1 MSKMMPVIVI
11 VEDDSALSKMY
22 EERFKSEKFIVAL
35 AKDGDE
41 AINKINLEKPD
52 IILLDLM
59 LPKRGGLG
67 VLQILKTLPQ
77 TKNIPVIILTA
88 YAQDEYKKVA
98 QANGAVEFLSKSETM
113 PVEVVKK
120 VKEIIGWNK

>member
-11 VEDDSALSKMY
+11 VEDDSTLSKMY
-22 EERFKSEKFIVAL
+22 EERFKTEKFIVSV
-35 AKDGDE
+35 AKDGEE
-41 AINKINLEKPD
+41 AINKINTEKPD

-77 TKNIPVIILTA
+77 TKDIPVIILTA
-88 YAQDEYKKVA
+88 YTQDDYKKA
-98 QANGAVEFLSKSETM
+98 AKINGAVEFLSKSETM
-113 PVEVVKK
+113 PVEVVEK
-120 VKEIIGWNK
+120 VKKIIGWNK